1 MIKYPSLTKSPPF
14 TLKNI
19 CGNCYNTEKQNTLA
33 ALSKKTKPDSIQ
45 KKLCKSGK
53 NIIYGKKAVIDI
65 QSHHQDI
72 NKAVLQKR
80 L

>member
-33 ALSKKTKPDSIQ
+33 ALSKKQNPTQ
-45 KKLCKSGK
+45 YKK
-53 NIIYGKKAVIDI
+53 IM
-65 QSHHQDI
+65 
-72 NKAVLQKR
+72 
-80 L
+80 